1 MASVGLSQETEQDF
15 REMKGRTYV
24 LTLLQSLIR
33 HHELVSVMLP
43 GSEIRFTST
52 LLSVDPQS
60 NILLLDALF
69 PQVGHDQLLQAGEAQ
84 LFAHMGGGAVEFSA
98 RLEGV
103 EEADSL
109 TYYCLHLPETVNY
122 MQRRE
127 DHRIVV
133 SKLEIPAEV
142 YDLRG
147 ASHPARIYDISSSGI
162 SFFVSRSNDFP
173 DKSVFQCVLH
183 FPGESS
189 LTCQVEFCDR
199 RSAGANIDI
208 VGGSFIGLD
217 AQKEHILQHCTA
229 DLERRLL
236 RMRREPATPPK

>member
-33 HHELVSVMLP
+33 RYELVSVMLP
-43 GSEIRFTST
+43 GSEARFTST
-52 LLSVDPQS
+52 VLSVDPQS
-60 NILLLDALF
+60 NTLLLDAIF
-69 PQVGHDQLLQAGEAQ
+69 PQIGHEQLLQAGEVQ
-84 LFAHMGGGAVEFSA
+84 LFAHMGGGAMEFSA
-98 RLEGV
+98 RLAGV

-109 TYYCLHLPETVNY
+109 IYYRLHLPETLNY

-127 DHRIVV
+127 GHRIVV
-133 SKLEIPAEV
+133 AKLEIPAEV

-147 ASHPARIYDISSSGI
+147 ASHPARVYDISSSGI
-162 SFFVSRSNDFP
+162 SFFVSKSNDLP
-173 DKSVFQCVLH
+173 SKEVFQCVLH

-189 LTCQVEFCDR
+189 LSCKVEFCDR
-199 RSAGANIDI
+199 RSAGSNIDI
-208 VGGSFIGLD
+208 VGGSFVGLD
-217 AQKEHILQHCTA
+217 AQKEHILQRCTA

-236 RMRREPATPPK
+236 RMRREPIIPPK